1 MVREG
6 QRGRREPRMWFTEA
20 PGGVSGRWN
29 RRKEL
34 VESGL
39 WSSGG
44 SPPHRRGRDRSK
56 VPQDSKS
63 WIIITI
69 IVIVSTNIYCAPNL
83 SQVLNHGE
91 QSPCLHETY
100 I

>member
-44 SPPHRRGRDRSK
+44 SPPHRRGRDPSCLEAAWCGGERTK
-56 VPQDSKS
+56 NQV
-63 WIIITI
+63 
-69 IVIVSTNIYCAPNL
+69 NL
-83 SQVLNHGE
+83 AKWGKG
-91 QSPCLHETY
+91 Y
-100 I
+100 ILE